1 MIFKNKKLF
10 LKIYILFVIII
21 SVALIILQI
30 LGSKKRVGY
39 LTDFK
44 LNVYKT
50 LELNNLENI
59 NNELD
64 EEGLKNFIL
73 NNENITNYIYQF
85 RIRYYDKIFRN
96 SDIYGVYPDLSNLPN
111 YIESAQMREKG
122 SPFGDL
128 ISNKIIEEDKID
140 NINYILKIKP
150 KIPILLYFILALIL
164 IIYFYRKL
172 NISNDKKFIIIT
184 IFIGLILFIFQFW
197 LCFPGYF
204 DYPDAYAILLEAIT
218 NQYDNWHPII
228 IGLTLHILFNIFG
241 YHSFYI
247 FFINLV
253 LWYGGLT
260 LIIISLYLKFKN
272 RLSIFLLLISFIGNI
287 FFMNIYHLK
296 DTTSSLFVWFAYSII
311 FFQIFTNNKNLI
323 FKIVLDIIC
332 FLSLILGLLWRHN
345 MIVTIYPIFILFTY
359 LLLKN
364 KNIKNIKN
372 YIKSFVILMLLSAII
387 LVGIVKVFPYIWIK
401 DYKKELITNSI
412 FLIQIAACSTPE
424 NDDSLIPLDWYE
436 EGKTFEN
443 VKELY
448 KAAPLYSD
456 WLGMPWRDERPFKFK
471 KLDGLEKV
479 WIKYILKYPIN
490 YIKHT
495 SIWLI
500 AYTSGKENYPI
511 SGVNQ
516 QTQEIYNDNTELINK
531 KLNENEQKITFTPL
545 RYNIYDFLFNSSIHI
560 PAIYPAIISFIIFV
574 ISFILI
580 FIKKIFDSDI
590 LIYFFSVSLSGM
602 ATLWIVVLFTPT
614 VVFRYIY
621 PVYPISIISLIS
633 FLTFIYDRG
642 GFKKFLKELKGYK
655 NK

>member
-1 MIFKNKKLF
+1 MKSKNKNLF
-10 LKIYILFVIII
+10 LKIYIPFVIITI
-21 SVALIILQI
+21 ITLIVLQI
-30 LGSKKRVGY
+30 LGSKNRVGY

-85 RIRYYDKIFRN
+85 RIRYYDKVFRN

-345 MIVTIYPIFILFTY
+345 MIVTIYPIFILFVY
-359 LLLKN
+359 QYLKN
-364 KNIKNIKN
+364 KEIKSIKK
-372 YIKSFVILMLLSAII
+372 YIKSFFISMLLLAFI
-387 LVGIVKVFPYIWIK
+387 LVGIVKIFPYMPYINIK
-401 DYKKELITNSI
+401 KSNNNPSYYVILH
-412 FLIQIAACSTPE
+412 QIVACAVPA
-424 NDDSLIPLDWYE
+424 NDVSMIPLDWYE
-436 EGKTFEN
+436 K
-443 VKELY
+443 
-448 KAAPLYSD
+448 
-456 WLGMPWRDERPFKFK
+456 
-471 KLDGLEKV
+471 
-479 WIKYILKYPIN
+479 
-490 YIKHT
+490 
-495 SIWLI
+495 
-500 AYTSGKENYPI
+500 
-511 SGVNQ
+511 
-516 QTQEIYNDNTELINK
+516 
-531 KLNENEQKITFTPL
+531 
-545 RYNIYDFLFNSSIHI
+545 
-560 PAIYPAIISFIIFV
+560 
-574 ISFILI
+574 
-580 FIKKIFDSDI
+580 
-590 LIYFFSVSLSGM
+590 
-602 ATLWIVVLFTPT
+602 
-614 VVFRYIY
+614 
-621 PVYPISIISLIS
+621 
-633 FLTFIYDRG
+633 
-642 GFKKFLKELKGYK
+642 
-655 NK
+655 

>member
-1 MIFKNKKLF
+1 M
-10 LKIYILFVIII
+10 
-21 SVALIILQI
+21 
-30 LGSKKRVGY
+30 
-39 LTDFK
+39 
-44 LNVYKT
+44 
-50 LELNNLENI
+50 NNSYN
-59 NNELD
+59 
-64 EEGLKNFIL
+64 
-73 NNENITNYIYQF
+73 
-85 RIRYYDKIFRN
+85 
-96 SDIYGVYPDLSNLPN
+96 
-111 YIESAQMREKG
+111 
-122 SPFGDL
+122 
-128 ISNKIIEEDKID
+128 
-140 NINYILKIKP
+140 
-150 KIPILLYFILALIL
+150 
-164 IIYFYRKL
+164 
-172 NISNDKKFIIIT
+172 
-184 IFIGLILFIFQFW
+184 
-197 LCFPGYF
+197 
-204 DYPDAYAILLEAIT
+204 
-218 NQYDNWHPII
+218 NWHPVII
-228 IGLTLHILFNIFG
+228 SLTLHFLYKIFG
-241 YHSFYI
+241 YHSYYLFI
-247 FFINLV
+247 INLF
-253 LWYGGLT
+253 LFHLGII
-260 LIIISLYLKFKN
+260 LIIISLYYKFKTKAVI
-272 RLSIFLLLISFIGNI
+272 LLYLLILIKEI
-287 FFMNIYHLK
+287 FFTNFAGDK
-296 DTTSSLFVWFAYSII
+296 DATASLFVCLLYSLI
-311 FFQIFTNNKNLI
+311 FFQLSMPINNRYIRLFIKIFTA
-323 FKIVLDIIC
+323 IILL
-332 FLSLILGLLWRHN
+332 FGLLWRHN
-345 MIVTIYPIFILFTY
+345 MIVIIYPIFILFTY